1 MNKRKVGGKAEDLAC
16 NYLISKNFK
25 ILERN
30 FFSRYGEIDIIA
42 LDKETT
48 VFIEVKYRSTSNFGS
63 ALESISSN
71 KIKSLCKTAKIYLKS
86 DEIDCRFDVIAI
98 DNDNIDHVINAF
110 DYIL

>member
-1 MNKRKVGGKAEDLAC
+1 MNKRKVGSNAEDLAC
-16 NYLISKNFK
+16 NYLTSKNFK

-48 VFIEVKYRSTSNFGS
+48 VFIEVKYRSSNKFGS
-63 ALESISSN
+63 ALESISPN
-71 KIKSLCKTAKIYLKS
+71 KIKSLCKTAKFYLKS

-98 DNDNIDHVINAF
+98 DNDNIDHVLNAF